1 MKQGKGNS
9 IKRKLFIFII
19 NHRIYISA
27 LLLGIT
33 IFLGWFA
40 AQVKFD
46 NTIETYFLEED
57 LKDYRQFLNQF
68 GTDEIIAIAFGGEDV
83 FTVANLQLIDTIS
96 KKLENLPNIRRV
108 ISLTTAKI
116 VYGEGKN
123 VSFNSLISEIP
134 ATPDE
139 LISIKKK
146 ALSDPFIPGTL
157 ISADARN
164 TAIVAEI
171 DHIIGEFD
179 YKVDLLSQIRDFLRK
194 EEIKTGKHFS
204 IGGTSVLD
212 DALFRYTRNVR
223 WTPLFGQPR
232 RGYKL

>member
-123 VSFNSLISEIP
+123 V
-134 ATPDE
+134 
-139 LISIKKK
+139 
-146 ALSDPFIPGTL
+146 
-157 ISADARN
+157 
-164 TAIVAEI
+164 
-171 DHIIGEFD
+171 
-179 YKVDLLSQIRDFLRK
+179 
-194 EEIKTGKHFS
+194 
-204 IGGTSVLD
+204 
-212 DALFRYTRNVR
+212 
-223 WTPLFGQPR
+223 
-232 RGYKL
+232 